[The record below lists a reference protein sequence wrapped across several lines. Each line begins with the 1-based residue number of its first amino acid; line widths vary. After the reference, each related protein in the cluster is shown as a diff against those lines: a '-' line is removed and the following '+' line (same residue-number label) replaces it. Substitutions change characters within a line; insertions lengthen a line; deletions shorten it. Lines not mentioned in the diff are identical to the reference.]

1 MDNLTKKLMEEK
13 ISKKM
18 EEGEISF
25 GITKNTKDFVLKS
38 FRILGEKV
46 EKGIIN
52 TDVFCVCEYIENNS
66 IYSKAFSI
74 SL

>member
-1 MDNLTKKLMEEK
+1 MEELTKKLMEEK
-13 ISKKM
+13 ISKRV
-18 EEGEISF
+18 EEGKISF

-38 FRILGEKV
+38 FRILGKKV

-52 TDVFCVCEYIENNS
+52 TDVFCICEYIENNS